1 MKETIYSS
9 QPALHAP
16 RAFLRQVRADARVVY
31 HIGGQ
36 LFVRN
41 LKVQVRQSLLG
52 YAWML
57 LPPLVA
63 ALVWIFLGR
72 ARIVNVQTQGVPYP
86 VFVLAGVFL
95 WQGFVEALNC
105 PLQQLTTAK
114 ATLAKVRVPHEAF
127 VAAGMGVVAFNTALR
142 LLVLLGAMLWFR
154 VPLTAT
160 LALVPLGLAA
170 LLGLG
175 LALGWLVALLGLL
188 YTDVAN
194 ALAVGLNLWF
204 LITPVVYALPV
215 GYARF
220 LNINPV
226 TPLLLTTRH
235 WLLAGAVAPAPGFWL
250 VSALTGLAFFTNWLA
265 YRLAQPHL
273 IARF

>member
-9 QPALHAP
+9 QSSLRAP
-16 RAFLRQVRADARVVY
+16 RALLLQVRDDARVVY
-31 HIGGQ
+31 HIGWQ
-36 LFVRN
+36 LFRRN
-41 LKVQVRQSLLG
+41 LRVQVRQSLLG

-57 LPPLVA
+57 LPPLVV
-63 ALVWIFLGR
+63 ALVWTFLGR
-72 ARIVNVQTQGVPYP
+72 ARVLNIESGAVPYP

-105 PLQQLTTAK
+105 PLQQLTHAK

-127 VAAGMGVVAFNTALR
+127 VAAGMGVVIFNCVVR
-142 LLVLLGAMLWFR
+142 LLVLLGAMLWFG
-154 VPLTAT
+154 VPFTGA

-188 YTDVAN
+188 YADVPQ
-194 ALAVGLNLWF
+194 ALAVGLNFWF
-204 LITPVVYALPV
+204 LITPVVYVLPAQY
-215 GYARF
+215 GRLLSF
-220 LNINPV
+220 NPV
-226 TPLLLTTRH
+226 TPLLVTTRG
-235 WLLAGAVAPAPGFWL
+235 WLLAGPAAPTLAFWL
-250 VSALTGLAFFTNWLA
+250 VTGLATLALGLNWLA

-273 IARF
+273 IARL

>member
-9 QPALHAP
+9 QPALQAP
-16 RAFLRQVRADARVVY
+16 RAFLRQVRADAGVVY

-63 ALVWIFLGR
+63 ALVWVFLGR
-72 ARIVNVQTQGVPYP
+72 ARIVSMQTQGVPYP

-127 VAAGMGVVAFNTALR
+127 VAAGMGVVIFNTASR
-142 LLVLLGAMLWFR
+142 LLVLLGVMLWFR

-175 LALGWLVALLGLL
+175 LAVGWLVALLGLL

-194 ALAVGLNLWF
+194 ALSVGLNLWF
-204 LITPVVYALPV
+204 LITPVVYVLPAS
-215 GYARF
+215 YAVW
-220 LNINPV
+220 LSLNPV
-226 TPLLLTTRH
+226 TPLLLTTRN
-235 WLLAGAVAPAPGFWL
+235 WLLTGAVAPAPGFW
-250 VSALTGLAFFTNWLA
+250 VVGGLTGIAFFTNWLA

>member
-9 QPALHAP
+9 QPALRTP
-16 RAFLRQVRADARVVY
+16 RAFLRQVRTDARVVY

-105 PLQQLTTAK
+105 PLQQLSTAK

-194 ALAVGLNLWF
+194 ALGVGLNLWF

-235 WLLAGAVAPAPGFWL
+235 WLLAGAAAPTPGFWV
-250 VSALTGLAFFTNWLA
+250 VSALTGMALFTNWLA

>member
-1 MKETIYSS
+1 M
-9 QPALHAP
+9 HAP
-16 RAFLRQVRADARVVY
+16 RAFLRQVREDARVVY
-31 HIGGQ
+31 HISGQ

-57 LPPLVA
+57 LPPLAV
-63 ALVWIFLGR
+63 ALVWVLLGR
-72 ARIVNVQTQGVPYP
+72 ARVLNIESGPVPYP

-105 PLQQLTTAK
+105 PLQQLSASK

-127 VAAGMGVVAFNTALR
+127 VAAGMGVVGFNCLVR
-142 LLVLLGAMLWFR
+142 LLVLLGAMLWAG
-154 VPLTAT
+154 VPFTSA

-188 YTDVAN
+188 YADIPN

-204 LITPVVYALPV
+204 LVTPVVYVLPAQY
-215 GYARF
+215 GR
-220 LNINPV
+220 LLSLNPV
-226 TPLLLTTRH
+226 TPLLTTTRS
-235 WLLAGAVAPAPGFWL
+235 WLLAGTVAPGPGFWL
-250 VSALTGLAFFTNWLA
+250 VAALTGLALGTNWLA

>member
-1 MKETIYSS
+1 M
-9 QPALHAP
+9 
-16 RAFLRQVRADARVVY
+16 
-31 HIGGQ
+31 Q
-36 LFVRN
+36 L
-41 LKVQVRQSLLG
+41 QVRQSLLG

-57 LPPLVA
+57 LPPLLA
-63 ALVWIFLGR
+63 ALVWILLGQ
-72 ARIVNVQTQGVPYP
+72 AKVVSVATQGVPYP

-105 PLQQLTTAK
+105 PLQQLAAAK

-127 VAAGMGVVAFNTALR
+127 VAAGAGVVVFNTGLR
-142 LLVLLGAMLWFR
+142 LLVLLGTMGWFG
-154 VPLTAT
+154 VPLTGR
-160 LALVPLGLAA
+160 LALVPLGVAA

-188 YTDVAN
+188 YADVPN

-204 LITPVVYALPV
+204 LVTPVVYSLP
-215 GYARF
+215 ARYGIWLRF
-220 LNINPV
+220 NPV
-226 TPLLLTTRH
+226 TPLLLTTRS
-235 WLLAGAVAPAPGFWL
+235 WLLAGAAAPAPGFWL
-250 VSALTGLAFFTNWLA
+250 VAGLAGILFLANWLA

>member
-9 QPALHAP
+9 QPALRAP

-105 PLQQLTTAK
+105 PLQQLSTAK

-194 ALAVGLNLWF
+194 ALGVGLNLWF

-235 WLLAGAVAPAPGFWL
+235 WLLAGAAAPTPGFWV
-250 VSALTGLAFFTNWLA
+250 VSALTGMALFTNWLA

>member
-1 MKETIYSS
+1 MKETIYSAQS
-9 QPALHAP
+9 TLQAP
-16 RAFLRQVRADARVVY
+16 RAFLRQLRADAGVVY
-31 HIGGQ
+31 RIGGQ

-41 LKVQVRQSLLG
+41 LRVQVRQSLLG

-63 ALVWIFLGR
+63 ALVWVFLGR
-72 ARIVNVQTQGVPYP
+72 ARIVSMPTQGVPYP

-127 VAAGMGVVAFNTALR
+127 VAAGMGVVGFNSALR

-154 VPLTAT
+154 VPLVGT
-160 LALVPLGLAA
+160 LALVPLGVAA
-170 LLGLG
+170 LLALG

-194 ALAVGLNLWF
+194 ALGVGLNLWF
-204 LITPVVYALPV
+204 LITPVVYVLPAA
-215 GYARF
+215 YAAW
-220 LNINPV
+220 LSLNPV
-226 TPLLLTTRH
+226 TPLLLTTRN
-235 WLLAGAVAPAPGFWL
+235 WLLTGAAAPAPGFWA
-250 VSALTGLAFFTNWLA
+250 VCALAGIACFTNWLA